1 MLKLEQIV
9 KLESESE
16 SKQQP
21 SATSTISNNE
31 SRTMRSAETQTE
43 LIECSG
49 DEGASSEDAGSA
61 IDDELEVISMRPP
74 TEEATDAVQKDGGR
88 DVDDDDEDGFD
99 DEDILGEHAK
109 LKTIKRLNCTNL
121 FNFNKLELL
130 NERCTVVGTGQQQ
143 ISDSSRNLCEHEM
156 HVAIDED
163 LEQATAAG
171 EGKRTRKDSTG
182 SSSAIVFIQESPEVI
197 L

>member
-1 MLKLEQIV
+1 MLRREQVLKLE
-9 KLESESE
+9 EME

-31 SRTMRSAETQTE
+31 SRTVRSAETQTE
-43 LIECSG
+43 LLECSG
-49 DEGASSEDAGSA
+49 EEGASSEDVVSA
-61 IDDELEVISMRPP
+61 IDDELEVISTRPLP
-74 TEEATDAVQKDGGR
+74 NEEAFKHESSEL
-88 DVDDDDEDGFD
+88 DDDNDDEDD
-99 DEDILGEHAK
+99 YDEEILGENAR

-130 NERCTVVGTGQQQ
+130 NERCPVVGTGQQQ

-156 HVAIDED
+156 HVAIDDD
-163 LEQATAAG
+163 LEQASAAG
-171 EGKRTRKDSTG
+171 EGKRTRDELAAG
-182 SSSAIVFIQESPEVI
+182 SSSSATIFIQESPEVI